1 MADEDTNPR
10 AVLGGNNPPIS
21 EVLKMFGVDENF
33 SKTIADHLRE
43 EYKPFI
49 ADAAKLRDEARALPD
64 RIEDKE
70 TRDLFP
76 SLIKRMRDIRSKFEA
91 FHKKEKE
98 VWLRGGQGCDQV
110 FFGEISKLS
119 RRNKDDN
126 AGAADVLNARLT
138 DYDNRVLAAEQE
150 RRRLEAQAAAKV
162 AFEAEQ
168 VRLKAEREAAELAA
182 AAERA
187 RKPETIEAKTE
198 VAQEAAQVASEAR
211 VEQTVA
217 FARAEEAHIATL
229 AKPADIMRD
238 RGDDGTMS
246 TMAQEKY
253 AEIEDRTKLDL
264 VKLAPFIPIKAL
276 ETALNGW
283 AKLTDYRE
291 SMPGAKVGR
300 RNRTK
305 VL

>member
-1 MADEDTNPR
+1 MDEAENPR
-10 AVLGGNNPPIS
+10 AVAGSNNPPIS
-21 EVLKMFGVDENF
+21 EVLAMFAVDENF
-33 SKTIADHLRE
+33 SETIANYLKE
-43 EYKPFI
+43 KYAPFFK
-49 ADAAKLRDEARALPD
+49 DAATLLGEARALP
-64 RIEDKE
+64 RPITSKE
-70 TRDLFP
+70 ERAKYP
-76 SLIKRMRDIRSKFEA
+76 PLIKRFRDLKGKFDA
-91 FHKKEKE
+91 FHELEKGPF
-98 VWLRGGQGCDQV
+98 WRGGQACDQT
-110 FFGEISKLS
+110 FFGIIDKLM
-119 RRNKDDN
+119 RRDKKAN
-126 AGAADVLNARLT
+126 AGAADILGAELT

-150 RRRLEAQAAAKV
+150 RRRLEAVEAARV
-162 AFEAEQ
+162 AFAAEQ
-168 VRLKAEREAAELAA
+168 ARLKAEQEAAELAA

-198 VAQEAAQVASEAR
+198 VAQEAAQAASEAR

-291 SMPGAKVGR
+291 AMPGAKVGR
-300 RNRTK
+300 RNKTK